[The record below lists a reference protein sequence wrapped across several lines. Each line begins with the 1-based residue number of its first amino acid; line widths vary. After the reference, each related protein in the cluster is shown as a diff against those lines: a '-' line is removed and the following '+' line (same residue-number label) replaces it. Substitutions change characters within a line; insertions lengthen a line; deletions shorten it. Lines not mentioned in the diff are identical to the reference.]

1 MAIQFACPGC
11 QQPIEVDDEWAQRQV
26 ACPYCRRTITAPA
39 ASMIQRLSPPAARPL
54 GQAEPDP
61 SSAESGSAAAPLSGP
76 PGAAVREGNPYAV
89 WALEASIF
97 AVLCLLSMSVLAV
110 IQVAGTIG
118 PGNSPDEMQES
129 FAELQKQWLDEA
141 QKGKMPPAL
150 LMIGLGMCA
159 MVVTWATGLVL
170 TVLALRRRARRG
182 ISIAALVINALLAL
196 YMCISL
202 FAQL

>member
-39 ASMIQRLSPPAARPL
+39 ASTIERLSPPAARPL
-54 GQAEPDP
+54 GQAEPDA
-61 SSAESGSAAAPLSGP
+61 SSAESGSGAAPLSGP
-76 PGAAVREGNPYAV
+76 PGAAVAEGNPYAV
-89 WALEASIF
+89 WALVASVL
-97 AVLCLLSMSVLAV
+97 AVLCLLSVSVLVV

-118 PGNSPDEMQES
+118 PGNSPDEIQES
-129 FAELQKQWLDEA
+129 FAELQKQWVDEA

-150 LMIGLGMCA
+150 LMMGLGMCA

-182 ISIAALVINALLAL
+182 ISIAALVITALLAL
-196 YMCISL
+196 YICISL